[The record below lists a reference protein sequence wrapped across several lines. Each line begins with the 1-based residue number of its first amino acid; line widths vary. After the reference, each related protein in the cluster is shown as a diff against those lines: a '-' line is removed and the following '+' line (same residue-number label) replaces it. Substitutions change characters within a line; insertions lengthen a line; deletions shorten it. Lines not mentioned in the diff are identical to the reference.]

1 MARIPGTF
9 DFSANLEVNKLGPLD
24 ARITVESKS
33 ELTGLPFAYI
43 GMVVSVTSD
52 TTPANNGVYV
62 LNDTNAADV
71 NNWTLLA
78 EGASLPTGGTT
89 GQVLSKTD
97 ATDYNVEWID
107 GPADG
112 AKGEKGDQG
121 DTGLKGD
128 QGDTG
133 LKGDIGDQGV
143 DGSNSIIWQ
152 VGFSGNAAFFSP
164 NSGTNSSVTQLTLN
178 DTATS
183 SIDAFSWLDS
193 IKVGDTISMYKKTD
207 PAEFGI
213 YEVTSI
219 STGSGTHIFGV
230 SVVSANGSSSLNQQ
244 FAVSYTVNGVD
255 GIQGAKG
262 DKGDTGLDSTVPGPD
277 GAKGDQGDKGDTGEG
292 VIAGGTTGQ
301 ILSKSTNAD
310 YATTWID
317 GATGGATKYL
327 LRLEYDVNEA
337 LINSS
342 GSFVSSGGF
351 SAGASISSYT
361 IGSGASGHFVSL
373 SFANESN
380 PPLAIFA
387 YGWQPVDGSYKVI
400 HFDNDDTSQIKYN
413 TSIADFTEQS
423 TNEGGSG
430 NASQWAASTNLLF
443 TGGFGNYTITI
454 PVEQSILKYGDA
466 ISGGFGSPSK
476 YPHVY
481 ILFIF

>member
-112 AKGEKGDQG
+112 AKGDIGEKGDQG

-133 LKGDIGDQGV
+133 LKGDQGDTGLKGDQG
-143 DGSNSIIWQ
+143 
-152 VGFSGNAAFFSP
+152 
-164 NSGTNSSVTQLTLN
+164 
-178 DTATS
+178 DTGLKG
-183 SIDAFSWLDS
+183 DQ
-193 IKVGDTISMYKKTD
+193 GDT
-207 PAEFGI
+207 G
-213 YEVTSI
+213 
-219 STGSGTHIFGV
+219 
-230 SVVSANGSSSLNQQ
+230 L
-244 FAVSYTVNGVD
+244 
-255 GIQGAKG
+255 KG
-262 DKGDTGLDSTVPGPD
+262 DQGDTGLKGDQGDTGLKGDQGDTGLKGDQGDTGLKGDQGDTGLKGDQGDTGLKGDQGDTGLKGDQGDTGLKGDQGDTGLDSTVPGPD
-277 GAKGDQGDKGDTGEG
+277 GAKGDKGDKGDTGEG